1 MIKKGEQMRILK
13 GNPVSPGL
21 ALAKIYIYKAFK
33 ADVHES
39 YFPAGQEE
47 EHYLKFKDAVEVAEK
62 ELNEIIES
70 MSVESPD
77 KAMIFSAHIEILL
90 DEEIE
95 DGVREMIYEDH
106 AMPDYAVDEVFSEFA
121 RLLEKA
127 KDPLIAARA
136 ADLRDVR
143 NRVLRIL
150 KGEKENNLANLRE
163 NCVVVAHDL
172 LPSDTATMNRQRV
185 MGIITEVGGATS
197 HTAILARGYKIP
209 ALLGVSGAT
218 EILKNGDNVILD
230 ALKGTVLIEPD
241 KETIEVYRQ
250 KLVEYIKEEKE
261 TSEYLD
267 KIPLVASGERFS
279 VGLNIGG
286 TEPEEG
292 FKYVDFVGLFRTE
305 FLYMGSEYMPTE
317 EEQFEAYKKV
327 LSNAMGNPVTLR
339 TLDIGG
345 DKTLKYMAL
354 PKEENPFL
362 GNRALRLCLQHMEMF
377 KTQLRAALRA
387 SAFGNLQIMFPM
399 VGTMDDIRAANK
411 VVAEVK
417 AELRAEGIAY
427 DERIKIGIMIEIP
440 SIAMIADQ
448 AVKEVDFG
456 SVGTNDLTQYL
467 HAVDRMNPAITNY
480 YHSMSP
486 AMFRVLGKVF
496 KEFNKAGKEISVCG
510 ELAGDHLGALVM
522 FGLGLRKFS
531 MNSSNIARV
540 KRTLSLFTLEET
552 QEIARKVQD
561 MATQA
566 EVIDYV
572 KGEVAKKN
580 EALE

>member
-399 VGTMDDIRAANK
+399 VGTMDDIRVANK

-580 EALE
+580 EALK

>member
-399 VGTMDDIRAANK
+399 VGTMDDIRVANK

-440 SIAMIADQ
+440 SIAMIADL

-467 HAVDRMNPAITNY
+467 HAVDRMNPAITDY

>member
-1 MIKKGEQMRILK
+1 MRILK

-197 HTAILARGYKIP
+197 HTAIWHA
-209 ALLGVSGAT
+209 
-218 EILKNGDNVILD
+218 
-230 ALKGTVLIEPD
+230 
-241 KETIEVYRQ
+241 
-250 KLVEYIKEEKE
+250 
-261 TSEYLD
+261 
-267 KIPLVASGERFS
+267 
-279 VGLNIGG
+279 
-286 TEPEEG
+286 
-292 FKYVDFVGLFRTE
+292 
-305 FLYMGSEYMPTE
+305 
-317 EEQFEAYKKV
+317 
-327 LSNAMGNPVTLR
+327 VTR
-339 TLDIGG
+339 S
-345 DKTLKYMAL
+345 
-354 PKEENPFL
+354 
-362 GNRALRLCLQHMEMF
+362 RLCWV
-377 KTQLRAALRA
+377 
-387 SAFGNLQIMFPM
+387 FP
-399 VGTMDDIRAANK
+399 
-411 VVAEVK
+411 
-417 AELRAEGIAY
+417 
-427 DERIKIGIMIEIP
+427 
-440 SIAMIADQ
+440 
-448 AVKEVDFG
+448 
-456 SVGTNDLTQYL
+456 
-467 HAVDRMNPAITNY
+467 
-480 YHSMSP
+480 
-486 AMFRVLGKVF
+486 
-496 KEFNKAGKEISVCG
+496 
-510 ELAGDHLGALVM
+510 
-522 FGLGLRKFS
+522 
-531 MNSSNIARV
+531 ARQ
-540 KRTLSLFTLEET
+540 RS
-552 QEIARKVQD
+552 
-561 MATQA
+561 
-566 EVIDYV
+566 
-572 KGEVAKKN
+572 
-580 EALE
+580 